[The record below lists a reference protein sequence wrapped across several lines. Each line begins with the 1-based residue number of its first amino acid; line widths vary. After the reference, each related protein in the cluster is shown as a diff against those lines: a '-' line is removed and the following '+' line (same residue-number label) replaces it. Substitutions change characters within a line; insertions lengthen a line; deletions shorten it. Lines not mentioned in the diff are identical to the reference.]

1 MGVKVVQPGEFPF
14 AAAFLE
20 HGHIYG
26 QCQGLI
32 EAGAQLKWV
41 YDPDTKKMD
50 AFLRRFPE
58 ARAARSYEEIL
69 DDPSVRLVAAAAVP
83 NERCGLGIRA
93 MEAGKDYFTDKA
105 PLTTLEQLKKAQDG
119 VRRTGRKYAVYYGER
134 LHSECSVL
142 AGQMVKSGAIGR
154 VVQVLGL
161 GPHRL
166 GPIASRPDWFFDRE
180 KTGGILIDIG
190 SHQMEQFLFYAGTE
204 DARLDMARTANRFH
218 EEYPG
223 IDDYGDAALT
233 GANGAKGYIRVDW
246 LTPDGLS
253 SWGDGRLVI
262 LGEKGFIELRKNLDI
277 ATGNG
282 GNQLYIADSLGERHI
297 NATGMTGYPYFGALI
312 LDCLNRTENAMTQ
325 AHAFKAAE
333 LAVRAQ
339 MLAEGK
345 TKNVA
350 P

>member
-1 MGVKVVQPGEFPF
+1 MGGKAKAVGRGEFPF

-32 EAGAQLKWV
+32 DEGAELKWV
-41 YDPDTKKMD
+41 YDPDPQKVE
-50 AFLRRFPE
+50 AFRRKFPQ
-58 ARAARSYEEIL
+58 AQAARCYDEIL
-69 DDPSVRLVAAAAVP
+69 SDASVRLVAAAAVP
-83 NERCGLGIRA
+83 CERCARGVEA
-93 MEAGKDYFTDKA
+93 MDAGKDYFTDKA
-105 PLTTLEQLKKAQDG
+105 ALTTLGQLDEAKAA

-142 AGQMVKSGAIGR
+142 AGQMIKSGAIGR

-166 GPIASRPDWFFDRE
+166 GAISSRPEWFFDRE

-190 SHQMEQFLFYAGTE
+190 SHQIEQFLFYAGEE
-204 DARLDMARTANRFH
+204 DATIAMARTANRFH
-218 EEYPG
+218 QDYPG
-223 IDDYGDAALT
+223 IDDYGDVALT
-233 GANGAKGYIRVDW
+233 GAKGAMGYLRVDW

-253 SWGDGRLVI
+253 SWGDGRLI
-262 LGEKGFIELRKNLDI
+262 LLGEKGFIELRKNLNLAVGD
-277 ATGNG
+277 G
-282 GNQLYIADSLGERHI
+282 GNQLFIADALGERRIH
-297 NATGMTGYPYFGALI
+297 ADGATGYPYFHDLI

-325 AHAFKAAE
+325 EHAFKAAE

-339 MLAEGK
+339 ALAEERK
-345 TKNVA
+345 
-350 P
+350 

>member
-1 MGVKVVQPGEFPF
+1 MGTRVVEPGEFPF

-20 HGHIYG
+20 HNHIYG
-26 QCQGLI
+26 QCRGLV

-41 YDPDTKKMD
+41 YDPDAEKVA
-50 AFLRRFPE
+50 AFLRAFPG
-58 ARAARSYEEIL
+58 ARPARSYGEIL
-69 DDPSVRLVAAAAVP
+69 EDPAIRLVAAAAVP
-83 NERCGLGIRA
+83 SEQCALGILA

-105 PLTTLEQLKKAQDG
+105 PLTTLAQLKKARSA

-134 LHSECSVL
+134 LHSECAVL

-166 GPIASRPDWFFDRE
+166 GPVSSRPRWFFDRA
-180 KTGGILIDIG
+180 KTGGILTDIG
-190 SHQMEQFLFYAGTE
+190 SHQIEQFLFYAGTE
-204 DARLDMARTANRFH
+204 DAAIDMARTANRFH
-218 EEYPG
+218 GDFPG
-223 IDDYGDAALT
+223 IDDYGDVALT
-233 GANGAKGYIRVDW
+233 GANGALGYLRVDW

-262 LGEKGFIELRKNLDI
+262 LGEKGFIELRKNLDL

-282 GNQLYIADSLGERHI
+282 GNQLYIADSLGERHV
-297 NATGMTGYPYFGALI
+297 NATGMTGYPYFAGLI

-325 AHAFKAAE
+325 SHAFKAAE

-339 MLAEGK
+339 MLAEEK
-345 TKNVA
+345 KEERK
-350 P
+350 